1 MVEIGIEADQGED
14 SAYGMDD
21 DFDGN
26 EGDNDDE
33 SILDENTFE
42 HGQSCNVEEGDEP
55 TEAEIF
61 GLNDAYHIPDNK
73 GSSSRGKRIKSKKEM
88 LVLQSQKAKR
98 LCRICKQHVNHD
110 KRNCPLKPKE

>member
-1 MVEIGIEADQGED
+1 MKGQSSSGANNVYFEDFDMSLKD

-42 HGQSCNVEEGDEP
+42 HGQSCNVEEG
-55 TEAEIF
+55 T
-61 GLNDAYHIPDNK
+61 GY
-73 GSSSRGKRIKSKKEM
+73 S
-88 LVLQSQKAKR
+88 VLFLTFNQQ
-98 LCRICKQHVNHD
+98 III
-110 KRNCPLKPKE
+110 